1 MCNYY
6 SHSSCSNQTQSE
18 TMSDDFDGCECV
30 WSQEYAMQ
38 RLINFIRQ
46 NQNACTDTECF
57 DVSGRTAQQAQAA
70 GRDDGSGFSVAMI
83 FLIVAMFMYILNPST
98 WGHLTSSTKRAGG
111 RRDNNQD
118 GSPPPPPAIN

>member
-1 MCNYY
+1 
-6 SHSSCSNQTQSE
+6 
-18 TMSDDFDGCECV
+18 MSDDFDGCECV

-57 DVSGRTAQQAQAA
+57 DVTGRTQQQAQSV
-70 GRDDGSGFSVAMI
+70 GGGEGNGFAIAMI
-83 FLIVAMFMYILNPST
+83 FMIVAMFMYILNPST
-98 WGHLTSSTKRAGG
+98 WGQLTSNKPASG

-118 GSPPPPPAIN
+118 GSPPPPQPPPPAIN

>member
-1 MCNYY
+1 
-6 SHSSCSNQTQSE
+6 
-18 TMSDDFDGCECV
+18 MSDDFDGCECV

-57 DVSGRTAQQAQAA
+57 DVSGRTARQAPVA
-70 GRDDGSGFSVAMI
+70 GRGDDSGFTVAMI

-98 WGHLTSSTKRAGG
+98 WGNLTSNKPAGV
-111 RRDNNQD
+111 RRDNQD
-118 GSPPPPPAIN
+118 GPPPPQPPPPAIN